1 MMRKPG
7 TGMASAMNMTRT
19 GAESG
24 IVYPDGGTERIF
36 YDANGNI
43 IKKIQPEQYDRETDS
58 GAGYCYDYDSENRL
72 VQITD
77 PEGTVTKRYVY
88 DLHGNITKEIN
99 AAGYLSAETDGERTG
114 TLYRYTATGWLT
126 EKREPVMEED
136 GEIRYRLTAYRYDPA
151 GNMTQEIRYL
161 DFQKEEGA
169 EGAVHILTFAYDR
182 DNRRIRVSD
191 NTGAEAAY
199 AYNCRNQCISEKRK
213 LGEDR
218 VQTIRYAYDAAG
230 RLVRRTAYSGKTDGS
245 SQPASTL
252 YEYDKS
258 GNCIRVRLPEGGEIR
273 GV

>member
-1 MMRKPG
+1 M
-7 TGMASAMNMTRT
+7 
-19 GAESG
+19 
-24 IVYPDGGTERIF
+24 
-36 YDANGNI
+36 
-43 IKKIQPEQYDRETDS
+43 
-58 GAGYCYDYDSENRL
+58 
-72 VQITD
+72 QITD

-99 AAGYLSAETDGERTG
+99 ADGYLSAETDGERTG

-136 GEIRYRLTAYRYDPA
+136 GEVRYRLTAYRYDPA

-169 EGAVHILTFAYDR
+169 SGAVHILTFAYDR
-182 DNRRIRVSD
+182 DNRRILVSD

-218 VQTIRYAYDAAG
+218 TQTIRYAYDA
-230 RLVRRTAYSGKTDGS
+230 SGKAGQKNRS
-245 SQPASTL
+245 FRKNRREQSARIHPV
-252 YEYDKS
+252 
-258 GNCIRVRLPEGGEIR
+258 RV
-273 GV
+273 